1 MATIIVKP
9 TDTSDPN
16 YATDLAVYNTRISEI
31 RNLAS
36 PDLAAPITDE
46 EIPES
51 VIADSVYLTAAERR
65 VLRDTAI
72 TDISTVSADNL
83 AILVYMTQV
92 LLAFRLLA
100 QLPEL
105 LQESVRSDGAQ
116 YQEITL
122 EQRKQNLLSEYNDE
136 LAVINPDS
144 TKSLGFRIPVA
155 TTTSRY
161 ERSLIYDNREFNDY
175 WSYFG
180 L

>member
-9 TDTSDPN
+9 TDPTDADYN
-16 YATDLAVYNTRISEI
+16 ADLAEYNTRIEAI
-31 RNLAS
+31 RLLAS
-36 PDLAAPITDE
+36 PDVSAPLTDT
-46 EIPES
+46 EIPET
-51 VIADSVYLTAAERR
+51 VVADNVYLTAAERR

-72 TDISTVSADNL
+72 ADPTTVSAENL

-105 LQESVRSDGAQ
+105 LQESVLSDSAR

-122 EQRKQNLLSEYNDE
+122 DQRKQNLLSEYNDE

-155 TTTSRY
+155 TTGSRY
-161 ERSLIYDNREFNDY
+161 ERSLLFDNRSFNDY